1 MVDRHVED
9 DLRAVLYP
17 LMRMIK
23 ICPGVLNSFH
33 ANGIEDSLHQFYF
46 ATTSREMFPFVSL
59 LVFIILYFANIEAL
73 TEEDLWL
80 WNWSPGKSGNLF
92 QYYTTTF
99 LNLSSSYKYLN
110 MQVLDRWKIFGGK

>member
-46 ATTSREMFPFVSL
+46 ATTSRVMFPFVSL
-59 LVFIILYFANIEAL
+59 LVFIILYFGNIKAL

-80 WNWSPGKSGNLF
+80 GIAHQVNLVIYF
-92 QYYTTTF
+92 NTIQQRF
-99 LNLSSSYKYLN
+99 LTYRVHINFL
-110 MQVLDRWKIFGGK
+110 